1 MRRPVAGHGP
11 GATTI
16 ESMSEP
22 VRPDH
27 EGHDPVHAADARRSG
42 PGRVLVVVYGILA
55 LAATARS
62 VYQIA
67 TQFDEAPVAYLLSAV
82 AGVVYI
88 VATLALALPGALWR
102 RVAWIAIG
110 FELVGVLAVGT
121 ASIVAPQLFPHDT
134 VWSWFG
140 RGYAFVPLVLPV
152 LGLVWLARTR
162 RSRA

>member
-1 MRRPVAGHGP
+1 MAHVTTGAAPRPV
-11 GATTI
+11 ATTI
-16 ESMSEP
+16 ESMSAQN
-22 VRPDH
+22 R
-27 EGHDPVHAADARRSG
+27 AADARRSG

-67 TQFDEAPVAYLLSAV
+67 TRFDEAPVAYLLSAV

-88 VATLALALPGALWR
+88 VATLALALPGPVWR
-102 RVAWIAIG
+102 RVAWVTIV

-121 ASIVAPQLFPHDT
+121 ASIVAPDLFAHET

-140 RGYAFVPLVLPV
+140 RGYAFIPLVLPV
-152 LGLVWLARTR
+152 LGLIWLARTR
-162 RSRA
+162 GRDAA

>member
-1 MRRPVAGHGP
+1 MARVTTGAAPRPV
-11 GATTI
+11 ATTI
-16 ESMSEP
+16 ESMSAQN
-22 VRPDH
+22 R
-27 EGHDPVHAADARRSG
+27 AADARRSG

-67 TQFDEAPVAYLLSAV
+67 TRFDEAPVAYLLSAV

-88 VATLALALPGALWR
+88 VATLALALPGPVWR
-102 RVAWIAIG
+102 RVAWVTIV

-121 ASIVAPQLFPHDT
+121 ASIVAPDLFAHET

-140 RGYAFVPLVLPV
+140 RGYAFIPLVLPV
-152 LGLVWLARTR
+152 LGLIWLARTR
-162 RSRA
+162 GRDAA